1 MDFHNL
7 YPDNDMLLFL
17 KFETFK
23 KQIKKYVS
31 HSKKDLCKD
40 IPTLLFEVEHPTKPG
55 NFSVMKL
62 CINKIICYNM
72 LYMIIK

>member
-7 YPDNDMLLFL
+7 YPDKDMLLFL

-23 KQIKKYVS
+23 KQIKKYIS
-31 HSKKDLCKD
+31 HFKKDLCKN

-55 NFSVMKL
+55 NFSVLKL
-62 CINKIICYNM
+62 CLFLNKIICYN
-72 LYMIIK
+72 IIY